1 MTFWLCLLFAAEL
14 DTKISE
20 TQTELEKL
28 REDNALKEEE
38 IAVLKTAM
46 SEKDEESQKRQSMLE
61 ERLNE
66 LERLRAGMSSGQLR
80 TASPKKRPVF
90 KSWCPIRSPFVCFQK
105 IGVRVNETHCLH
117 LANILMRRICDRN
130 WKRKGDAQT

>member
-66 LERLRAGMSSGQLR
+66 LERLRAG
-80 TASPKKRPVF
+80 T
-90 KSWCPIRSPFVCFQK
+90 
-105 IGVRVNETHCLH
+105 
-117 LANILMRRICDRN
+117 
-130 WKRKGDAQT
+130 